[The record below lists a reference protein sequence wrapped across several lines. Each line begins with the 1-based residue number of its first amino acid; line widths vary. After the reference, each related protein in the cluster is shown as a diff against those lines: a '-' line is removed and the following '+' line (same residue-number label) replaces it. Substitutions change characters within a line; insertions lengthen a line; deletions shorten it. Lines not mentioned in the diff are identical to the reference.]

1 MAPPRT
7 TLEINPELR
16 EPLKRHLAMV
26 NGLRARDRL
35 NTLSLKEYVND
46 VLARLLESY
55 TYTTYTIDSASV
67 RIDYREKA
75 VEDNANPLASGC
87 EYDPETVV
95 NTRE

>member
-1 MAPPRT
+1 MAPRRT

-55 TYTTYTIDSASV
+55 TYTKYTVDSASV
-67 RIDYREKA
+67 LIDSTEKA
-75 VEDNANPLASGC
+75 VEDSTNPLASGC
-87 EYDPETVV
+87 G
-95 NTRE
+95 

>member
-1 MAPPRT
+1 MAPRRT
-7 TLEINPELR
+7 TLEINTELR

-55 TYTTYTIDSASV
+55 TYTSYTVDSASV
-67 RIDYREKA
+67 LIDSREKA
-75 VEDNANPLASGC
+75 VDDSANPLASGC
-87 EYDPETVV
+87 G
-95 NTRE
+95 